1 MDLVVDS
8 ELLQPNQAVKTVFV
22 HCTWYRR
29 CLWTPHIIFNQIHDV
44 EFLAL
49 FEHFAWFPNNV
60 RRSSG
65 EARRNTAEVPPPTP
79 PPRRCRHQRHRRRGS
94 LLFSC
99 IQIRLLHEQ
108 AALHGVQF
116 GPVKLGQLLFVC
128 LWRLDMAMVIFKLW

>member
-1 MDLVVDS
+1 MIALEACLILETITAIPLSGAHSCLAQDS
-8 ELLQPNQAVKTVFV
+8 AQQPP
-22 HCTWYRR
+22 WRR
-29 CLWTPHIIFNQIHDV
+29 
-44 EFLAL
+44 
-49 FEHFAWFPNNV
+49 
-60 RRSSG
+60 RRG
-65 EARRNTAEVPPPTP
+65 DGAQEKRGATR
-79 PPRRCRHQRHRRRGS
+79 RRCRHQRHRRGS

>member
-1 MDLVVDS
+1 MIALEACLILETITAIPLSGAHSCLAQDS
-8 ELLQPNQAVKTVFV
+8 AQQLRA
-22 HCTWYRR
+22 RR
-29 CLWTPHIIFNQIHDV
+29 ARRT
-44 EFLAL
+44 A
-49 FEHFAWFPNNV
+49 AATRR

-79 PPRRCRHQRHRRRGS
+79 PPRRCRHQRHRRGS

-116 GPVKLGQLLFVC
+116 GPLKLGQLLFVC